1 MTNINPFQFINNF
14 ISGYNNSKTAKTQ
27 NFAIIQ
33 NNQNENAV
41 IKESARNV
49 MPKTMQQ
56 LSMITTELAKLENQ
70 QIIDML
76 KQLLNMPKNFEQLL
90 KQLVVN
96 MQESDNKNVLILLAA
111 TLNTEQLSELLQT
124 NSKEALSKLYQMLA
138 QFNKIGV
145 SLKDEQISEISK
157 LISFVSAAALSE
169 PQTIRA
175 TMLMYLPWLPLTD
188 NNMFKLDIASKET
201 AESVEVDDF
210 VTILITT
217 QNFGNFKAE
226 IIKTNNDEIKIILV
240 ISDTFPLKTFEILM
254 KEDSKKYNVNINID
268 TEIEKN
274 FNKETIK
281 QEKIQIS
288 VNVSSKVNPFL
299 LLISNALI
307 KNVHTVDEK
316 QNLINQRKEKLD
328 NGKNKN

>member
-1 MTNINPFQFINNF
+1 
-14 ISGYNNSKTAKTQ
+14 
-27 NFAIIQ
+27 
-33 NNQNENAV
+33 
-41 IKESARNV
+41 

-96 MQESDNKNVLILLAA
+96 MQESDNKNSLILLAA

-188 NNMFKLDIASKET
+188 NNMFKLDIASKDT